1 MLSHNGE
8 IPSKGIDLSMAA
20 GTSRSLSEIIASV
33 PPALQWKL
41 DKEVDFEH
49 KNASGL
55 AVPKDL
61 GRIAASM
68 TEWEDAVSDCL
79 GLTEP
84 EKYDIKEKNTTKP
97 SLQR

>member
-1 MLSHNGE
+1 
-8 IPSKGIDLSMAA
+8 MAA
-20 GTSRSLSEIIASV
+20 GISRSLSEIIASV

-41 DKEVDFEH
+41 DKEFDFEH

-55 AVPKDL
+55 AVPKHL
-61 GRIAASM
+61 GRIADLM
-68 TEWEDAVSDCL
+68 TEWEGSVADCL

-84 EKYDIKEKNTTKP
+84 EKYDIREKNPNKP